1 MGWQDRIKHI
11 HAWHGLHHHHFKQK
25 LGLELPDEDE
35 TQHKTSFETATGP
48 PGSVLSPMA
57 GLVVKVLAN
66 DGTKVEEGQPIL
78 VLEAMKMEHVVKAPT
93 TGVVHGLQVTAG
105 QQVSD
110 GSVLFRLQA
119 VHIQLAVHGFVV
131 QFVQDNL
138 IYSLVVC
145 SFAFCS
151 EFKFRVCRFCLFM
164 T

>member
-35 TQHKTSFETATGP
+35 TRHKTSFETATGP

-78 VLEAMKMEHVVKAPT
+78 VLEAMKMEVVFF
-93 TGVVHGLQVTAG
+93 LQFCIFL
-105 QQVSD
+105 SCYPK
-110 GSVLFRLQA
+110 SL
-119 VHIQLAVHGFVV
+119 IQFILYNF
-131 QFVQDNL
+131 
-138 IYSLVVC
+138 YS
-145 SFAFCS
+145 
-151 EFKFRVCRFCLFM
+151 M
-164 T
+164 